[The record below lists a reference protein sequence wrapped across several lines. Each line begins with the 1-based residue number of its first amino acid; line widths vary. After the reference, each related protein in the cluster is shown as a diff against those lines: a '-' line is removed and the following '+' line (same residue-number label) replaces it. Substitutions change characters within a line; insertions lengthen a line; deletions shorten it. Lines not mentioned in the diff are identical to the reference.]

1 MKIGRDDILNNEVDE
16 RTELLINRYLDGALS
31 DADQAELHAILGRDA
46 AARAMLEQYDRNDA
60 LVAQALR
67 RGVESTMTAAAPIRR
82 RGLWLATVASGL
94 AAAAVFVFSISQR
107 MQYLPTTPDQVV
119 RNGTPIKFVDPQNY
133 PTFEAPKIDEVP
145 ARLVDYR
152 DDDLT
157 PKRRQQ
163 KTDRELIGVRG
174 DDGRLYIIERNIKST
189 RVAPMAG
196 EY

>member
-1 MKIGRDDILNNEVDE
+1 MKTGGDDIPRLEVDE

-46 AARAMLEQYDRNDA
+46 AARAMFDHYIHNDA
-60 LVAQALR
+60 MASRALR
-67 RGVESTMTAAAPIRR
+67 RCIESTMPRSLPRQR
-82 RGLWLATVASGL
+82 RGWPLVIAASGL
-94 AAAAVFVFSISQR
+94 AAAAVFLFSIAPR
-107 MQYLPTTPDQVV
+107 LKYVPVAPNEVARKGME
-119 RNGTPIKFVDPQNY
+119 IKFVPQQDY
-133 PTFEAPKIDEVP
+133 VIEPPVIKEVP

-152 DDDLT
+152 DDDLM

-163 KTDRELIGVRG
+163 MTDRDLIGVRG
-174 DDGRLYIIERNIKST
+174 DDGRFYIIERNVKST

>member
-1 MKIGRDDILNNEVDE
+1 MDRKDTTSHEVDE

-31 DADQAELHAILGRDA
+31 DADQAELHVILGRDA
-46 AARAMLEQYDRNDA
+46 AARAMFEQYLRNDA
-60 LVAQALR
+60 LAAQALR
-67 RGVESTMTAAAPIRR
+67 RGVESTITVAAPRHR
-82 RGLWLATVASGL
+82 RGLWIATALSGL
-94 AAAAVFVFSISQR
+94 AAAAVIVFSISSR
-107 MQYLPTTPDQVV
+107 LQYLPGGPNVAI
-119 RNGTPIKFVDPQNY
+119 RNGTEIKFVDPQQY
-133 PTFEAPKIDEVP
+133 PTFEPVKIEEVP

-152 DDDLT
+152 DDDLM

-174 DDGRLYIIERNIKST
+174 DDGRLYIIERNVKST